1 MMNALAIFLCT
12 FSLTF
17 LTGFQSQ
24 NIGGGHKRVS
34 FITSALISLMS
45 LVTVKVIANPT
56 DLFTDIAY
64 IFGGPFGIVASLK
77 LHPVIK
83 NKFPRLFERRNQKA
97 KHERAT

>member
-1 MMNALAIFLCT
+1 MNPLVIFLCT
-12 FSLTF
+12 FTLTF

-24 NIGGGHKRVS
+24 NIGGGHKRMS

-56 DLFTDIAY
+56 NLWTDIAY

-77 LHPVIK
+77 LHPVAR
-83 NKFPRLFERRNQKA
+83 NKFPRFFDRRSHKKA
-97 KHERAT
+97 